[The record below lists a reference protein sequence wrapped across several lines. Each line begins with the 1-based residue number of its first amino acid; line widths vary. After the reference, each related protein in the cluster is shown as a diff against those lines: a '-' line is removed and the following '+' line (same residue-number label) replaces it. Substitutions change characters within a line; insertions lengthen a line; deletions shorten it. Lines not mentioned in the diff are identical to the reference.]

1 MAIMLWLPLEWILS
15 IKKKEKQLIVGI
27 QFYANID
34 VYEFVAKQFMVN
46 KKIEKAKRE
55 TSDDSNF
62 KLSIA

>member
-1 MAIMLWLPLEWILS
+1 MLWLLLDWILS
-15 IKKKEKQLIVGI
+15 IKKKEKQLIIEI
-27 QFYANID
+27 QFYANND
-34 VYEFVAKQFMVN
+34 VYEFVAKEFMVN